1 MAVLLLLAAC
11 SGTGEGGFF
20 GSSGRYD
27 QPTWGDTATDTGS
40 DTGGDTGSSTGDPG
54 APVLSN
60 LEVTW
65 EDYPNIGIVLQV
77 IAEFTDEGDDFSG
90 GVCYVDVFNPD
101 YISSF
106 EMTASEESGS
116 NVCLV
121 SGTTLTMGF
130 QDLDDSVEGAIL
142 LSVKDESN
150 NVSAEVEG
158 STED

>member
-11 SGTGEGGFF
+11 SGTDEGGFF

-27 QPTWGDTATDTGS
+27 QPTWGDTATDTGT
-40 DTGGDTGSSTGDPG
+40 DTGTDTSTSTGDAG
-54 APVLSN
+54 APILSN

-65 EDYPNIGIVLQV
+65 EDYPNIGMVLQV
-77 IAEFTDEGDDFSG
+77 IAEFTDEGDDFAG

-101 YISSF
+101 YLSSF
-106 EMTASEESGS
+106 EMTASEEAGA
-116 NVCLV
+116 NVCLI

-130 QDLDDSVEGAIL
+130 QDLDDSVEGSIL
-142 LSVKDESN
+142 LAVKDESN
-150 NVSAEVEG
+150 NVSAEAAG